1 MIGAEVDFYVE
12 GMENSPMAIVDLI
25 MTYYKEHVLYKGQ
38 KDYEKFLRL
47 EGHLTNVVTPPWYNK
62 EILIK
67 LYQKGEGRDFD
78 NKHLYPYISLQVR
91 YDRDL
96 PEKVTYSWDK
106 AFKGF
111 LRY

>member
-12 GMENSPMAIVDLI
+12 GMESSMLSVVDLI
-25 MTYYKEHVLYKGQ
+25 MQYYKEQQGYQGKNE
-38 KDYEKFLRL
+38 YERFLRL
-47 EGHLTNVVTPPWYNK
+47 DSKLTNVATQPWYNK

-78 NKHLYPYISLQVR
+78 NKHRHPYISLQVR
-91 YDRDL
+91 FDRETS
-96 PEKVTYSWDK
+96 EKVVYSWDK